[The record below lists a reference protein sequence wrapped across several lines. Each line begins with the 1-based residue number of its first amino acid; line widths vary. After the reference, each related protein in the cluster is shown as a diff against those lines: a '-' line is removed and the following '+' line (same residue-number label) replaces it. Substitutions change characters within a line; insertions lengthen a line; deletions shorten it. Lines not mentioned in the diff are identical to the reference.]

1 MRKRDGLGIKPLM
14 LAIIVTISI
23 LLCLTFGILSF
34 NNTSSKKLAYNCLSD
49 KAGLYIELLEKEM
62 ENVSQSLKIMKVRDL
77 DILQQI
83 PQSVLPQETEYY
95 GIWAELA
102 QYNFSKETEY
112 NHKYNFY
119 EYVYNADLL
128 MIGEAAY
135 FKTSAKAPYL
145 LSLNEKIKTIC
156 QENYQGVVWD
166 FFTVDG
172 QDYLYSC
179 FQQEGIAVGC
189 ITTVDTL
196 LRDITI
202 TNMGY
207 EGFLVFEDDN
217 RLYADEKVLKLE
229 GVEQLISEL
238 QENPSK
244 VTKKFVWETYKIK
257 YLGNVRIVIALIDGV
272 LQQIEYIQII
282 SIIIFGLLFFFV
294 LFILWQ
300 LYSGVLWPMKKFV
313 DRLKNPDEDIY

>member
-95 GIWAELA
+95 GIWAELE

-135 FKTSAKAPYL
+135 FKTSAKDPYL

-156 QENYQGVVWD
+156 QENYQAVV
-166 FFTVDG
+166 
-172 QDYLYSC
+172 
-179 FQQEGIAVGC
+179 
-189 ITTVDTL
+189 
-196 LRDITI
+196 
-202 TNMGY
+202 
-207 EGFLVFEDDN
+207 
-217 RLYADEKVLKLE
+217 
-229 GVEQLISEL
+229 
-238 QENPSK
+238 
-244 VTKKFVWETYKIK
+244 
-257 YLGNVRIVIALIDGV
+257 
-272 LQQIEYIQII
+272 
-282 SIIIFGLLFFFV
+282 
-294 LFILWQ
+294 
-300 LYSGVLWPMKKFV
+300 
-313 DRLKNPDEDIY
+313 